1 MMFRIISIKRASG
14 SFLLALTFFT
24 LARAQNYQAISGAK
38 SPQDD
43 TNPVWIDDRTILF
56 TRAFHPSNKGGK
68 TDPGDIWMI
77 QKSSNG
83 EWQKATHRTDLST
96 EEYDVA
102 FGLENPNSLLIY
114 HQGSSLSEIFQYSKQ
129 GKEFVRQKKILI
141 SNLNEFEGKVTGRV
155 SIDGQVIILS
165 AKGQESFGN
174 EDLYFSQKTR
184 SGSWTKATNM
194 GAIINTQGQELGAFY
209 DPNSRTLFFSSNMQN
224 GALGKDIFI
233 SKKINED
240 WKSWSTPLKWEQI
253 STLGSDISLA
263 FSPTGN
269 EVVWTSILNSD
280 GFADLMTLLDQSAI
294 QLPGNPENAYFLN
307 NPESETI
314 QQENQGLSEVISS
327 MISPGKSEKSL
338 LQIEE
343 DPSEKYI
350 SLYVVDYRSG
360 EIVDFSLRA
369 GSQKNQF
376 EIEISR
382 TFAVAAL
389 TAKNIRFVQISA
401 DNYQTKILSIDD
413 LKKLEM
419 ARVELVPIGSATFIE
434 IEDLIFGRGSA
445 EVEEVRFQPILLSLV
460 TWLDQNPDLK
470 IRINGHTDS
479 MGDPSLNKSLSL
491 QRASNVRKFLIKQGI
506 PPDQLRISGW
516 GGARPIAP
524 NDTEEGRSQ
533 NRRVE
538 IHIEN

>member
-1 MMFRIISIKRASG
+1 MFRIISIKRASG

>member
-1 MMFRIISIKRASG
+1 MFRIISIKRASG

-382 TFAVAAL
+382 TFTVAAL

-516 GGARPIAP
+516 GGARPIAS

>member
-1 MMFRIISIKRASG
+1 MFRIISIKRASG

-516 GGARPIAP
+516 GGARPIAS

>member
-516 GGARPIAP
+516 GGARPIAS